1 MPAPDAAERHKFAY
15 IPFSVGPRHCIGE
28 NLAMF
33 EMLVHLHT
41 MSRRFRL
48 CRTDDEPIELEAQI
62 NLRPRSN
69 LMMTVTLR

>member
-1 MPAPDAAERHKFAY
+1 MPVADAEERHQFAY

-28 NLAMF
+28 NIAML
-33 EMLVHLHT
+33 EMLVHVHT

-48 CRTDDEPIELEAQI
+48 IRADNEPVELEAQI

-69 LMMTVTLR
+69 LLMNIETR